1 MFLTCALSFFR
12 LSRTG
17 IRRKH
22 YCVRHM
28 CSKYRHLN
36 TVLSITYTDWSKTS
50 LLEPARHA
58 AIHPHQCLPSHK
70 DHPYMYTHTLTLWK
84 HNIHIQP
91 SSSILKLL
99 RSRFSSNLLFSS
111 HFYSKGHE
119 SIGNVIVFFVFISY
133 FMLNLTNI
141 DNGKSNSIDR
151 KKFSLEETNWFWV
164 KKT

>member
-1 MFLTCALSFFR
+1 MFLTCAFSLFR

-36 TVLSITYTDWSKTS
+36 TVLNITYTDWSKTS

-70 DHPYMYTHTLTLWK
+70 DHSYTYTHTITLWK
-84 HNIHIQP
+84 YNIQP

-99 RSRFSSNLLFSS
+99 GSSISSNLLFSS
-111 HFYSKGHE
+111 HFYSKRHKQ
-119 SIGNVIVFFVFISY
+119 IRTVIVRSFYSFLIVCL
-133 FMLNLTNI
+133 MLNMTSN
-141 DNGKSNSIDR
+141 DKYGKN
-151 KKFSLEETNWFWV
+151 NQQ
-164 KKT
+164 

>member
-1 MFLTCALSFFR
+1 MFLTYTFSLFR
-12 LSRTG
+12 LSRIG

-36 TVLSITYTDWSKTS
+36 TVLNITYTDWSKTS

-70 DHPYMYTHTLTLWK
+70 DHSYTYTHTITSWK
-84 HNIHIQP
+84 YNIQP

-99 RSRFSSNLLFSS
+99 GSSISSNFLYNF
-111 HFYSKGHE
+111 HFYFKRHGLE
-119 SIGNVIVFFVFISY
+119 LLLYAFFIHFLLYVLCWTLHRMTNMEKAISS
-133 FMLNLTNI
+133 
-141 DNGKSNSIDR
+141 D
-151 KKFSLEETNWFWV
+151 V
-164 KKT
+164 KKRNLV